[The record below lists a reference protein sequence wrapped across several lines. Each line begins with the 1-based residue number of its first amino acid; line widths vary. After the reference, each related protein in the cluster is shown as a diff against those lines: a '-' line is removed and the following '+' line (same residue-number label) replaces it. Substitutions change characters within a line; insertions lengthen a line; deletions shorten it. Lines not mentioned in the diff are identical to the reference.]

1 MSTESVPTIT
11 EADIQKMLANVRDVA
26 IDFNTVLAENRF
38 LKERIAELN
47 RLLERATGRATV
59 PRHGLRYAEAA
70 GTLKGL
76 PGTPAEKAERLR
88 RMMEAR
94 RA

>member
-11 EADIQKMLANVRDVA
+11 EADIQKMLANVREVA

-59 PRHGLRYAEAA
+59 PRHGLQYAEAA
-70 GTLKGL
+70 DLLAGI
-76 PGTPAEKAERLR
+76 PGETHEKVARVGEMLR
-88 RMMEAR
+88 RRQA
-94 RA
+94 